1 VGTTDKGKAF
11 VSKNLFNS
19 FTPFISFTSTI
30 FLILPIPLIA
40 YSPLPTPSIMK
51 AVILLSGGLDS
62 STVLYQA
69 SYEGCECY
77 AISFD
82 YQQRHQRELQSAFAI
97 AKKIGVAQHQVINF
111 DLRQWGGSALTDD
124 KLDLPYSRSL
134 NEMSQSIPITY
145 VPARNTIFL
154 SFALAYAETIQADRV
169 YIGVNALDYSG
180 YPDCRPDYIDAMQE
194 VFRLGT
200 KQGREGQPISIVS
213 PLIYLKKTEII
224 QLGNKLGVPW
234 ELTWSCYAGKEKAC
248 GVCDSCRLRLA
259 AFEELGLVDPVE
271 YEGRE

>member
-1 VGTTDKGKAF
+1 
-11 VSKNLFNS
+11 
-19 FTPFISFTSTI
+19 
-30 FLILPIPLIA
+30 
-40 YSPLPTPSIMK
+40 MK

-69 SYEGCECY
+69 KADGCECY

-82 YQQRHQRELQSAFAI
+82 YQQRHRRELESAEAI
-97 AKKIGVAQHQVINF
+97 AHDCGVMAHQVVSF
-111 DLRQWGGSALTDD
+111 DLRQPFGSKEDRLGSALTDRT
-124 KLDLPYSRSL
+124 LDLPQG
-134 NEMSQSIPITY
+134 QSHPSGKKRLETASDIPITY

-154 SFALAYAETIQADRV
+154 SFALAYAEAIAASRV

-180 YPDCRPDYIDAMQE
+180 YPDCRPDYIQAMQE

-200 KQGREGQPISIVS
+200 KQGREGQAIAIVT
-213 PLIYLKKTEII
+213 PLIDLRKTEII

-234 ELTWSCYAGKEKAC
+234 QHTWSCYAGGLEAC

-259 AFEELGLVDPVE
+259 AYAELGLTDPLP
-271 YEGRE
+271 YREGTKAIEI